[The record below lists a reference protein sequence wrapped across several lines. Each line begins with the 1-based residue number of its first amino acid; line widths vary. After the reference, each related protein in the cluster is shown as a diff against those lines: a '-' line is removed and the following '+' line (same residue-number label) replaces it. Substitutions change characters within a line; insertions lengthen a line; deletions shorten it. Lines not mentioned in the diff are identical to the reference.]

1 MFGRALLSRILLSAA
16 LVGAVAAYAGFEVP
30 IPHKSVSVAAEPS
43 LLFAGKTFGQVK
55 VPLSGG
61 RGADLA
67 VAQFSS
73 APMGPLVPLQ
83 DRPMA
88 SLRDALVR

>member
-1 MFGRALLSRILLSAA
+1 MFGRALFSRILLSVA
-16 LVGAVAAYAGFEVP
+16 LVGVAAYAGFEVP
-30 IPHKSVSVAAEPS
+30 IPHKSVVVAAEPS
-43 LLFAGKTFGQVK
+43 LLFAAKPFGQVK
-55 VPLSGG
+55 MPLSGG

-67 VAQFSS
+67 MAQFSP
-73 APMGPLVPLQ
+73 APMGTLMPLQ